1 MDLRVYYQRIRDM
14 QQTIGDS
21 FAVVVSR
28 ETPDGGKPGV
38 KSEVPRD
45 LAARMIVDG
54 RARLASEEEARE
66 FQEWKA
72 EAKRVADQ
80 LEAASRIQL
89 TVLTEN
95 DLRGLKVAGKSPKS

>member
-54 RARLASEEEARE
+54 RARLASEEEAQKAVEALNCLPDSSFKDALIRLAE
-66 FQEWKA
+66 FSVE
-72 EAKRVADQ
+72 R
-80 LEAASRIQL
+80 SY
-89 TVLTEN
+89 
-95 DLRGLKVAGKSPKS
+95 

>member
-1 MDLRVYYQRIRDM
+1 MDLRVYYQSIREM
-14 QQTIGDS
+14 QQAIVDN
-21 FAVVVSR
+21 FAVVVSK

-54 RARLASEEEARE
+54 RARLASEEEAHE

-80 LEAASRIQL
+80 LETASRIQL

-95 DLRGLKVAGKSPKS
+95 DLRSLKVAGKSPKS